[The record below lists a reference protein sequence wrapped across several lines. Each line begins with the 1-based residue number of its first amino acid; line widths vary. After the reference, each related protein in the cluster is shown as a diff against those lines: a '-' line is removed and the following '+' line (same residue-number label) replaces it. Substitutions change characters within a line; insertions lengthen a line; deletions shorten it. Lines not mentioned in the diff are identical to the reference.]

1 MKRLFILAVTL
12 LFAVACGDKQL
23 SVEEQ
28 MAQYQDRIKAS
39 LETLNKMELLGAG
52 DLKKWFGELSEADQE
67 CVMKTCADI
76 EIVRK
81 EMIEWQKSLSEE
93 DKQKLREFGKL
104 EIADKDYF
112 HMMMQVNKINKLINR
127 RPIPKQVK

>member
-23 SVEEQ
+23 SVNEQ
-28 MAQYQDRIKAS
+28 MAQYQDRINES
-39 LETLNKMELLGAG
+39 LETLKEMDFLKVG
-52 DLKKWFGELSEADQE
+52 DPKKWFGELSKADQE

-112 HMMMQVNKINKLINR
+112 HMMMQVNKINKLVNR

>member
-23 SVEEQ
+23 SVNEQ
-28 MAQYQDRIKAS
+28 MAQYQDRINES
-39 LETLNKMELLGAG
+39 LETLKEMDFLKVG

-112 HMMMQVNKINKLINR
+112 HMMMQVNKINKIVNH